1 MKVLVFTSL
10 FPNNVWPHH
19 GVFIRERMTR
29 VAALPD
35 VTLRV
40 VAPVPYYPPLKL
52 GARWLYTQVAR
63 EERIAGLPV
72 SHPRYFMIPKIAMGL
87 HGPLMARSLLHFVR
101 AVRESFPFDV
111 IDAHYVYPDG
121 FAAVEIG
128 RALGVPVVVS
138 ARGSDINLFREI
150 AAVRPHLE
158 RTLREAAALIA
169 VSAALGRAIEELG
182 GSKAKLHIIPNG
194 VDARKFHPV

>member
-1 MKVLVFTSL
+1 ARRAPAAVRGADVRQGRLRRRDLRRGADPDVVGAPPERRERLLAGALVAAGARELGPPLPPGMKVLVFTSL

-87 HGPLMARSLLHFVR
+87 HGPLMARS
-101 AVRESFPFDV
+101 
-111 IDAHYVYPDG
+111 
-121 FAAVEIG
+121 
-128 RALGVPVVVS
+128 
-138 ARGSDINLFREI
+138 
-150 AAVRPHLE
+150 
-158 RTLREAAALIA
+158 
-169 VSAALGRAIEELG
+169 
-182 GSKAKLHIIPNG
+182 
-194 VDARKFHPV
+194 